1 MKKKKILLGLAL
13 AAAVVFSLSACDDAN
28 ETPAGQSEVTP
39 ENGGGSGTQTQKYS
53 VTYHTAHGTAPAA
66 LSDVN
71 ALPTDLPTLTDAD
84 YNFGGWATTENG
96 TTPVTAGTA
105 ITSNTDLY
113 AIWTVKT
120 LYEKISAKD
129 GKLIATQFG
138 SDTQI
143 KGQNAYEGQVGFY
156 DYSDGDDC
164 SVVIQDGKA
173 KLVDTGSHTAKL
185 NADFGF
191 IFDGIIEGTLK
202 YTPNN
207 TKATTLNGG
216 WNWIQFCGFQDFKS
230 APKTY
235 FAIRTDDSKKINFY
249 FTSECET
256 TTNDK
261 GETKTT
267 YQFKAANPITYA
279 NGTEYEIY
287 WKYDFSTKKITV
299 TVNGAELVTDLA
311 VPTADQPI
319 FLNNLLFIT
328 AGSDAARSA
337 TIDDFAVANTNTS
350 DLATA
355 KAYFISL
362 LDAAMDGMDLVND
375 YSFFADAIN
384 GNYQQTVA
392 NINAATTREDALAA
406 FLYTT
411 IFSYSTNAEYKATIK
426 DGLDNY
432 KNTMASYYTVNATAF
447 NDIFT
452 NAKAAVDAATTKAA
466 VDAAFEGIDNDI
478 QGVKSD
484 TIIRG
489 EALVEYST
497 YAYQQYATLDSSAQS
512 NASQEFNQLN
522 ATYVGT
528 SGDGLLYTC
537 AATDIATTLSTAKG
551 AIDALITK
559 YSMTLDQYKSKLE
572 TDLTTAKTALLA
584 DYDETADADLFAAV
598 EAIELDWT
606 NVDTKEKALEEYNNK
621 ITSINNAKDS
631 YDLAKEKAAKLAL
644 LVVSYQNIRSQFSD
658 AAAIA
663 SIDTNYDAIV
673 QSINNATT
681 VSEVDSI
688 YETESDKLQKDYY
701 NAALQIELNNRET
714 VQITMNA
721 RTATTTEFDF
731 SKDETLSEKANKTYE
746 NNGFTFASDAT
757 NGKLSAKTG
766 TPDYVQIK
774 NCTVT
779 FTTNCSNAVFEMKYT
794 GLTTGRTFVISD
806 DPNKTYDQVADVDNT
821 TKIFRHTF
829 ANPGTYTISFS
840 AHDHKISYMS
850 IENESLK
857 TFNGKLDGLNP
868 TLNSNLEYG
877 AKISDVLAS
886 VTGTIYYDSNND
898 GVIDGDDS
906 YKNIELDEAN
916 CIVKLYQND
925 TEVTTL
931 TSGDYEVVVIY
942 GDGTNVT
949 RHNSKK
955 LSEQTITVAAQ
966 KHTVTINGT
975 EFKIEDGQTLGDKLP
990 ASKTKADEV
999 SSEEIITKYT
1009 FVGWEDANHNP
1020 VYSSTVV
1027 TSDMVITPVFSKTYA
1042 VNTFVGLQNI
1052 IAGDESAFS
1061 LDGDIELTDDIN
1073 VDYSFILD
1081 TKTYS
1086 FTGTGRFILDTNGEI
1101 ISTSNIGTFVE
1112 QIDNL
1117 HDVTITEN
1125 AGEYTYTAITFT
1137 GIKAYYT
1144 IDGNVVAL
1152 DAVKL
1157 IPNGSTNESEYVA
1170 LPYGYTATLVDL
1182 NGGNHNFGTNLAN
1195 GGYRITVTYETL
1207 SFSKTFDIGGVDFD

>member
-1 MKKKKILLGLAL
+1 MKKRRILLGLAL
-13 AAAVVFSLSACDDAN
+13 AAAAVFSLTSCGDD
-28 ETPAGQSEVTP
+28 TKPADNGGSQVTP
-39 ENGGGSGTQTQKYS
+39 EQGGGSGTQTQKYS
-53 VTYHTAHGTAPAA
+53 VTYHTEHGTAPTA

-96 TTPVTAGTA
+96 TTPVTGGTA

-113 AIWTVKT
+113 AIWTAKT
-120 LYEKISAKD
+120 LYEKISTKD

-207 TKATTLNGG
+207 TTASTLNGG
-216 WNWIQFCGFQDFKS
+216 WNWIQFCGYQDFRS
-230 APKTY
+230 EPETY
-235 FAIRTDDSKKINFY
+235 FAIRTDGDKKINFY
-249 FTSECET
+249 FTSECGKDSQ
-256 TTNDK
+256 N
-261 GETKTT
+261 KTT
-267 YQFKAANPITYA
+267 YQFKATNPITYA

-328 AGSDAARSA
+328 AGSDTARSA
-337 TIDDFAVANTNTS
+337 TIDDFAIANINTG
-350 DLATA
+350 DLATT
-355 KAYFISL
+355 KEYFNSL
-362 LDAAMDGMDLVND
+362 LDATMDGMDLVND
-375 YSFFADAIN
+375 YSFFADAIT
-384 GNYQQTVA
+384 GNYQQTVT
-392 NINAATTREDALAA
+392 NINAATTREGALAA
-406 FLYTT
+406 FLNTT

-426 DGLDNY
+426 DGLDNF
-432 KNTMASYYTVNATAF
+432 KNIMASNYTVNATAF
-447 NDIFT
+447 NDVFT
-452 NAKAAVDAATTKAA
+452 NAKAAIDAATTKAA
-466 VDAAFEGIDNDI
+466 VDAASEGVTNDI

-484 TIIRG
+484 NTIRG
-489 EALVEYST
+489 EALIEYST

-528 SGDGLLYTC
+528 SGDGLLSTC

-551 AIDALITK
+551 EIDALITK

-572 TDLTTAKTALLA
+572 TDLTTAKTELLA
-584 DYDETADADLFAAV
+584 DYDETVDADLFAAV

-631 YDLAKEKAAKLAL
+631 YDLAKEKSTKLAL
-644 LVVSYQNIRSQFSD
+644 LVVSYQNIRSEFSD

-673 QSINNATT
+673 QLINNATT

-701 NAALQIELNNRET
+701 NAALQIELNNRED
-714 VQITMNA
+714 VQISKTVTKGDWDCAALSTSLGSNTVLTSGTYA
-721 RTATTTEFDF
+721 ERFIF
-731 SKDETLSEKANKTYE
+731 SGNDTKAKDDSGVKTISFKA
-746 NNGFTFASDAT
+746 SR
-757 NGKLSAKTG
+757 
-766 TPDYVQIK
+766 I
-774 NCTVT
+774 T
-779 FTTNCSNAVFEMKYT
+779 FTTYTANATLVLTAASGNAKRLIALDEDITSQGQQSSNWTNTDTKKKLE
-794 GLTTGRTFVISD
+794 TTTTFTIAT
-806 DPNKTYDQVADVDNT
+806 PGTHYITFDNT
-821 TKIFRHTF
+821 EHKLTRIELNDSTT
-829 ANPGTYTISFS
+829 TYINS
-840 AHDHKISYMS
+840 
-850 IENESLK
+850 
-857 TFNGKLDGLNP
+857 KLDGLNP
-868 TLNSNLEYG
+868 TLNLNLEYG
-877 AKISDVLAS
+877 ATIADVLSS
-886 VTGTIYYDSNND
+886 VTGTVYYDSNND
-898 GVIDGDDS
+898 GVIDGDDL
-906 YKNIELDEAN
+906 YKDIELDKAN

-975 EFKIEDGQTLGDKLP
+975 EYKIEDGQTLGDKLP
-990 ASKTKADEV
+990 ASATKADEV
-999 SSEEIITKYT
+999 SNEEIITKYT

-1027 TSDMVITPVFSKTYA
+1027 TSDMVISPVFSSSYC
-1042 VNTFVGLQNI
+1042 VNTFDGLLNI
-1052 IAGDESAFS
+1052 ISVGEDAFS
-1061 LDGDIELTDDIN
+1061 LDANIALTSNIN
-1073 VDYSFILD
+1073 VDYALILE
-1081 TKTYS
+1081 TNSYS
-1086 FTGTGRFILDTNGEI
+1086 LSGPGKFILDTNGEI
-1101 ISTSNIGTFVE
+1101 ICDSDISAFIE
-1112 QIDNL
+1112 SIDNL
-1117 HDVTITEN
+1117 HMVKETIN
-1125 AGEYTYTAITFT
+1125 SGEYTYNLVEFT
-1137 GIKAYYT
+1137 GIEGYYT
-1144 IDGNVVAL
+1144 VSGNVVTL

-1157 IPNGSTNESEYVA
+1157 IPNGSTSESEYVEITS
-1170 LPYGYTATLVDL
+1170 GYTATLIDL
-1182 NGGNHNFGTNLAN
+1182 TNSDNHNFGTSLPD
-1195 GGYRITVTYETL
+1195 GGYRITVTYESL
-1207 SFSKTFDIGGVDFD
+1207 SFTKMFDIGGVD